1 MHQVGRFMIY
11 RYVKNYTA
19 VVIMDG
25 HSVRWIGIDAVLI
38 PHQRDRAMRPNLNT
52 RIYPYTAWV
61 LTRSFVVVEVEVV
74 GPTADGQN
82 ERSIKGKW
90 YAADTLFSSHDAAV
104 EAGRARIETARAE
117 IARRAAVLEEKSAL
131 LDRLSGR

>member
-1 MHQVGRFMIY
+1 
-11 RYVKNYTA
+11 
-19 VVIMDG
+19 
-25 HSVRWIGIDAVLI
+25 
-38 PHQRDRAMRPNLNT
+38 MRPKQNART
-52 RIYPYTAWV
+52 YPYTAWV

-90 YAADTLFSSHDAAV
+90 YAPDTLFASHDAAV
-104 EAGRARIETARAE
+104 EAGRARIETARAD
-117 IARRAAVLEEKSAL
+117 IARRVAVLEEKSAL

>member
-1 MHQVGRFMIY
+1 
-11 RYVKNYTA
+11 
-19 VVIMDG
+19 
-25 HSVRWIGIDAVLI
+25 
-38 PHQRDRAMRPNLNT
+38 MRPNLNT
-52 RIYPYTAWV
+52 RTYPYTAWV
-61 LTRSFVVVEVEVV
+61 LTRSFVVMEVEVV

-90 YAADTLFSSHDAAV
+90 YAPDTLFSSHEAAV

-131 LDRLSGR
+131 LDSVSGR

>member
-1 MHQVGRFMIY
+1 
-11 RYVKNYTA
+11 
-19 VVIMDG
+19 
-25 HSVRWIGIDAVLI
+25 
-38 PHQRDRAMRPNLNT
+38 MRPNQNA
-52 RIYPYTAWV
+52 RIYPCTAWV

-82 ERSIKGKW
+82 ECSIKGKW
-90 YAADTLFSSHDAAV
+90 YAPDTLFASHDAAV